1 MNEKLSL
8 QNVVDLF
15 SKNHNVP
22 RKNAEAFAKAFF
34 ETVIEAL
41 YAGEESV
48 KVKGFGTFKLVNVD
62 SRESVNVN
70 SGERFV
76 IPGYKKITFTP
87 EESVVEVMNSSLFV
101 NEDETEEAVAAEPVV
116 KEAEEVPAA
125 EVASEPTAA
134 AASEQ
139 TEIAEEP
146 ESVVAET
153 PVLMIETEP
162 QQGASSSI
170 IETEPVDEPAEEEQ
184 QAAVDEV
191 ASMIEVEEPA
201 FVETPEDEFSG
212 IDMLIETP
220 ESIEEV
226 RIQYEEAKHKMEA
239 AVEVARQANAEKL
252 RYEKL
257 LARLESYSEP
267 EQPQP
272 LSSAE
277 TTVAESGSDDKIAD
291 DTPQPLA
298 VVSAADASD
307 DVKSASDDA
316 QTSSDDAQKAAG
328 AKDSDTKSEGNDEVL
343 DRYLKGGMFVTS
355 AGVTEKKKST
365 AWKWW
370 VGVPV
375 FLIVLAGVCWFIYTS
390 VKESKSAA
398 VKPKTEQTM
407 SKPQVPVKTPAEL
420 KADSI
425 AKAKADSI
433 KAVKADSIAKVKE
446 DSIKQAK
453 QDSIA
458 ALQIAQINAEKKAK
472 EEAAKNRPRT
482 HYVLRGES
490 LTRISMQYYG
500 TKDSVRALIRV
511 NNFKDPNNVPAG
523 STIKLP

>member
-1 MNEKLSL
+1 
-8 QNVVDLF
+8 
-15 SKNHNVP
+15 
-22 RKNAEAFAKAFF
+22 
-34 ETVIEAL
+34 
-41 YAGEESV
+41 
-48 KVKGFGTFKLVNVD
+48 
-62 SRESVNVN
+62 
-70 SGERFV
+70 
-76 IPGYKKITFTP
+76 
-87 EESVVEVMNSSLFV
+87 
-101 NEDETEEAVAAEPVV
+101 
-116 KEAEEVPAA
+116 
-125 EVASEPTAA
+125 
-134 AASEQ
+134 
-139 TEIAEEP
+139 
-146 ESVVAET
+146 
-153 PVLMIETEP
+153 
-162 QQGASSSI
+162 
-170 IETEPVDEPAEEEQ
+170 
-184 QAAVDEV
+184 
-191 ASMIEVEEPA
+191 MIEVEEPA

-277 TTVAESGSDDKIAD
+277 TTVAESVSDDKIAD

-307 DVKSASDDA
+307 DVPVLRVHVGGPGIHC